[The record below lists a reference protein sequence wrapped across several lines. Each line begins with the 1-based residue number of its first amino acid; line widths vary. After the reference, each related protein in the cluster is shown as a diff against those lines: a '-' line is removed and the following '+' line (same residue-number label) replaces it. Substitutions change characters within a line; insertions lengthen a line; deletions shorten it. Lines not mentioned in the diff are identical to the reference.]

1 MRNGKQKVR
10 KTLVLSDTTV
20 VSLTLCFVCGWLV
33 WKAHQREEKSIK
45 AVFTCLK
52 LNKALTGSKQVL
64 SLHLFSNQ
72 NSAEIFMRLFNLPQK
87 LGFFKLLC
95 GSRYDFQNLPIILIE
110 ERFLCAFRVRVK
122 EL

>member
-1 MRNGKQKVR
+1 MRNGKQKAR

-52 LNKALTGSKQVL
+52 LNKALTDSKQVL

-72 NSAEIFMRLFNLPQK
+72 NSEEIFTRLFSTYYESW
-87 LGFFKLLC
+87 GFLNFFVVLDMTFKIYQL
-95 GSRYDFQNLPIILIE
+95 F
-110 ERFLCAFRVRVK
+110 
-122 EL
+122 